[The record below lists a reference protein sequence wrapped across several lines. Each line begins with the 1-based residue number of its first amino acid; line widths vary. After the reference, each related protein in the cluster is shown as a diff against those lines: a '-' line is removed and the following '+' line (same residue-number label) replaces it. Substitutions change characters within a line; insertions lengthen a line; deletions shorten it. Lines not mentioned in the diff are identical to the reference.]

1 MGVIT
6 RIFGRFAW
14 LMFEGIARFYDEYM
28 AKERDDAKRLEMM
41 SLASEFFHLIG
52 FVLPC
57 VYCRISYRDF
67 ISTDID
73 INGMLGLKDGGKRLV
88 YALHSRV
95 TKKLWDQER
104 EQYASDPTKLA
115 EINCKWTDYSIP
127 YERALKERFP
137 SVESLRFWNAVIIFL
152 SMTMC
157 DYRVEDS
164 SHIYRFFWVTGRILN
179 QRRSGTRDNTFD
191 LATAYARGLEMTLPL
206 WKDDRIDKDLS
217 LRIDIVWVLMN
228 HVFSVKGWKF
238 SRSRPSFEERCRAS
252 IVGCNQK

>member
-1 MGVIT
+1 MGVKT
-6 RIFGRFAW
+6 AIFGRFAW
-14 LMFEGIARFYDEYM
+14 LMFEGVARFYDEYM
-28 AKERDDAKRLEMM
+28 AKERDDVKRLEMM

-73 INGMLGLKDGGKRLV
+73 INRMLGLKDGSKRLV

-127 YERALKERFP
+127 YEQALKERFP
-137 SVESLRFWNAVIIFL
+137 SVESLRFWNASIVFMALIQ
-152 SMTMC
+152 C
-157 DYRVEDS
+157 DFRTEDAC
-164 SHIYRFFWVTGRILN
+164 HIYRFFWVFGKILS
-179 QRRSGTRDNTFD
+179 RKPSPLID
-191 LATAYARGLEMTLPL
+191 AYVDALESTLPL
-206 WKDDRIDKDLS
+206 WKHKDMDDHLS
-217 LRIDIVWVLMN
+217 VRLDIVWVLIN
-228 HVFSVKGWKF
+228 RVFAVHGWKF
-238 SRSRPSFEERCRAS
+238 SHSRSSFEKKCKSS
-252 IVGCNQK
+252 IVGCKVK